1 MFNFSEQKSPT
12 ESESGYT
19 RTEGFSRTAS
29 TAEYDYADSVVLNK
43 LFRLQ
48 RSQSERTTLEIS
60 IGDLNETTQNQQQ
73 EQQQGD
79 YECIDFSTNKSL
91 TDGGYENIENYDID
105 NKSSGATR
113 KQRQLEADEA
123 SSRATR
129 NDSQVFLT
137 GEYVYPEEYME
148 MGKRR
153 TLVMMDNQIQSEL
166 SPCQSFDKID
176 EEEPEYYVLECAETD
191 GGEFQLLVIPNQLIQ
206 FTTKTSDLCF
216 NALTLLTRLVVRFSL
231 DSTVY

>member
-1 MFNFSEQKSPT
+1 M
-12 ESESGYT
+12 
-19 RTEGFSRTAS
+19 RTDGFSRTAS
-29 TAEYDYADSVVLNK
+29 TAEYDYADPVVLNK

-60 IGDLNETTQNQQQ
+60 IGDLNETMQSQQQQ

-91 TDGGYENIENYDID
+91 TDGGYENIENYDIE
-105 NKSSGATR
+105 NKSSDATR

-123 SSRATR
+123 SSRATT

-137 GEYVYPEEYME
+137 GEYIYPEEYME

-153 TLVMMDNQIQSEL
+153 TLVMVDNQIQSEL

-206 FTTKTSDLCF
+206 FTTKT
-216 NALTLLTRLVVRFSL
+216 
-231 DSTVY
+231 